1 MKALQSAAS
10 AVIAA
15 ALLSAS
21 NHAVPPA
28 PDAISSDCP
37 TSIPLAR
44 LVSESD
50 LIVIAAPNV
59 PGARMRT
66 AMKEDSPDY
75 IDVPLR
81 EASFLKGV
89 ETTANLVVRVYPKK
103 TTYAP
108 PPDALLEH
116 AGKPS
121 LLFLTRVDEGPI
133 GIYLT
138 HSIDALQDA
147 SPARMEPVKAE
158 VRRQQALSGSPASN
172 VALPHL
178 NEVRD
183 LLAKLPQATP
193 EEQQAVFQKLEGLG
207 RDGVPAIIAL
217 MDDRTPLAHPHI
229 SLVNHAP
236 DAFEGLR
243 HYGPELV
250 VDALDAILNQITG
263 FGGSVVNGG
272 SERERQSAVSAWRV
286 YAADMKCS

>member
-1 MKALQSAAS
+1 MQ
-10 AVIAA
+10 
-15 ALLSAS
+15 
-21 NHAVPPA
+21 
-28 PDAISSDCP
+28 
-37 TSIPLAR
+37 
-44 LVSESD
+44 
-50 LIVIAAPNV
+50 
-59 PGARMRT
+59 
-66 AMKEDSPDY
+66 EDSPDY
-75 IDVPLR
+75 IDVPLS
-81 EASFLKGV
+81 EASFVKGA
-89 ETTANLVVRVYPKK
+89 ETPANLVVRVYPKK

-108 PPDALLEH
+108 SPDALLEH

-121 LLFLTRVDEGPI
+121 LFFLTRVDEGPI

-138 HSIDALQDA
+138 HSLDALQDA
-147 SPARMEPVKAE
+147 SPARMESVKAE
-158 VRRQQALSGSPASN
+158 VRRQQALSASPPSN
-172 VALPHL
+172 VALLHF

-193 EEQQAVFQKLEGLG
+193 EKQQAVFQKLEGLG

-263 FGGSVVNGG
+263 FGGSVINSG